1 MLARLVWTVTMKS
14 CEACRLTESQAL
26 ADAKTLGLLEE
37 FRCGVYTCCQI
48 NAWAQEQWLAWF
60 EAVEADAFRTQ
71 DGLGPVEESEAEAM
85 LVPVRL
91 RRPVPWYR
99 RA

>member
-1 MLARLVWTVTMKS
+1 MKS
-14 CEACRLTESQAL
+14 CEACGLTESQAL

-37 FRCGVYTCCQI
+37 FKCGIYTCCQI